1 MSSKY
6 LRSTCLKEHQTSPA
20 RQKREMGLMVSN
32 EAERSPKLELE
43 KLSSL
48 REGWNATGELN
59 HAWEKAQCT
68 RRKASAGGRW
78 GSRNC

>member
-1 MSSKY
+1 
-6 LRSTCLKEHQTSPA
+6 
-20 RQKREMGLMVSN
+20 MVSN

-68 RRKASAGGRW
+68 WRKASGGGRW
-78 GSRNC
+78 SSRNC